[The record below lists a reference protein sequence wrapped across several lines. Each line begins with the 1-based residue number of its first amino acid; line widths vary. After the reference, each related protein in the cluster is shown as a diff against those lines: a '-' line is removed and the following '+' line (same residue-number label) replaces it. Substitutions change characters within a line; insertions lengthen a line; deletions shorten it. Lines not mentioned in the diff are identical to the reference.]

1 MIRFKLKFS
10 LCLSLTILWLAFP
23 ALATSQ
29 IQPNIKNPLK
39 IEVQTY
45 PSRISAGQEV
55 WVAVTLT
62 LDRGWH
68 VYGNPKGPGPGLPT
82 TLEVT
87 SLLKGVQ
94 ADSARFS
101 PAEKLIDPD
110 LEPDEWVWI
119 YRGKT
124 TIYLPLSTSRD
135 LPSGHH
141 QVNVRLRTLVCREG
155 LCLPHQR
162 QLAAGLTA
170 IASPAAAGTIPLG
183 VRKEIQRTH
192 VAKSK

>member
-10 LCLSLTILWLAFP
+10 LCLSLAILWLVFP
-23 ALATSQ
+23 TLATSQ
-29 IQPNIKNPLK
+29 ILPGTENPLK

-45 PSRISAGQEV
+45 PSPISAGQEV

-68 VYGNPKGPGPGLPT
+68 IYGNPKGPGTGLPT

-87 SLLKGVQ
+87 SLPKGIK
-94 ADSARFS
+94 ADPARFL
-101 PAEKLIDPD
+101 PAEKLIHPD
-110 LEPDEWVWI
+110 LEPHDWVWV

-124 TIYLPLSTSRD
+124 TIYLPLSTPRDSPSGRHQINLRLRALLCRESSCMPRQRD
-135 LPSGHH
+135 L
-141 QVNVRLRTLVCREG
+141 VARLTIVSDM
-155 LCLPHQR
+155 H
-162 QLAAGLTA
+162 AM
-170 IASPAAAGTIPLG
+170 GTIPQW